1 MRDQVGGMESRQMQ
15 DTAEFE
21 SLGLHGQWIKKRS
34 KRLSLGNREKS
45 KATRGW
51 NTREGADLWE
61 RK

>member
-1 MRDQVGGMESRQMQ
+1 MQ

-21 SLGLHGQWIKKRS
+21 FLGLHGQWIKKRS

-51 NTREGADLWE
+51 NRREGADLWE